1 VNLSGELIA
10 LITTLCW
17 SLGIFPFTEAA
28 KRIGSAPLN
37 QYRLLLAWIIIS
49 IILFF
54 WNDLN
59 FVELFSEPQ
68 PYHFIF
74 LGLSGIIGFSIGD
87 YCSFNSFKLLGP
99 KLASLY
105 TTFAPGAALL
115 IGYIALN
122 ESVNLI
128 GIFGI
133 LITVSGVIWLTLSK
147 KDSNA
152 ATQVGYTRDKR
163 GIIYGIIG
171 ALCQGTGLVL
181 SKYGM
186 DYYEVKLQTM
196 HAVWIRL
203 LFAFSAAF
211 IVSLLAGKLKANSKP
226 IFTNEKNN
234 LPFLFFGTI
243 LGPVMGVTLSLFAIQ
258 KLEVAVAQ
266 TIFALLPLFVLPIS
280 LIIYKERITSQS
292 VFACLLALVGVL
304 LLIWRNE
311 F

>member
-1 VNLSGELIA
+1 VNLSGEVIA
-10 LITTLCW
+10 LLTTLCW

-49 IILFF
+49 VILFF

-59 FVELFSEPQ
+59 PVELFSAPQ

-186 DYYEVKLQTM
+186 DYYEVKLPTM

-203 LFAFSAAF
+203 LFAFLAAF
-211 IVSLLAGKLKANSKP
+211 IVSLLAGKLKSNSKP

-243 LGPVMGVTLSLFAIQ
+243 LGPVMGVTLSLLAIQ

-280 LIIYKERITSQS
+280 LIVYKERITIQS
-292 VFACLLALVGVL
+292 VFACLLALSGVL
-304 LLIWRNE
+304 LLIWRNS

>member
-49 IILFF
+49 VILFF

-59 FVELFSEPQ
+59 FIELFTTPQ

>member
-1 VNLSGELIA
+1 MNLSGELIA

-59 FVELFSEPQ
+59 FVELFTEPQ

-147 KDSNA
+147 KDSNSA
-152 ATQVGYTRDKR
+152 AQVGYTRDKR

-186 DYYEVKLQTM
+186 DFYDVKLPTM

-211 IVSLLAGKLKANSKP
+211 IVSLLAGKLKSNSKP

-234 LPFLFFGTI
+234 LPFVFFGTI
-243 LGPVMGVTLSLFAIQ
+243 LGPVMGVTLSLLAIQ
-258 KLEVAVAQ
+258 NLEVAVAQ

>member
-1 VNLSGELIA
+1 MNLSGEVIA
-10 LITTLCW
+10 LLTTLCW

-49 IILFF
+49 VILFF

-59 FVELFSEPQ
+59 FVELFTKPQ
-68 PYHFIF
+68 PYHFLF

-87 YCSFNSFKLLGP
+87 YCSFTSFKLLGP

-152 ATQVGYTRDKR
+152 ATKVGYTRDKK

-186 DYYEVKLQTM
+186 DYYEVKLPTM

-211 IVSLLAGKLKANSKP
+211 IVSLLAGKLKSNSKP

-234 LPFLFFGTI
+234 LPFVFFGTI
-243 LGPVMGVTLSLFAIQ
+243 LGPVMGVTLSLLAIQ

-280 LIIYKERITSQS
+280 LIVYKERITIQS
-292 VFACLLALVGVL
+292 VFACLLALSGVL
-304 LLIWRNE
+304 LLIWRNN

>member
-1 VNLSGELIA
+1 MNLSGEVIA
-10 LITTLCW
+10 LLTTLCW
-17 SLGIFPFTEAA
+17 SLGIFPFTEVA
-28 KRIGSAPLN
+28 KRIGAAPLN

-49 IILFF
+49 VILFF

-59 FVELFSEPQ
+59 PLELFTAPQ
-68 PYHFIF
+68 PYHFLF

-87 YCSFNSFKLLGP
+87 YCSFTSFKLLGP
-99 KLASLY
+99 KLGSLY

-122 ESVNLI
+122 EGINLI
-128 GIFGI
+128 GILGI

-147 KDSNA
+147 KDSNEA
-152 ATQVGYTRDKR
+152 SKVGYTRDKK
-163 GIIYGIIG
+163 GIVYGIIG

-186 DYYEVKLQTM
+186 DYYSEKLPTM

-203 LFAFSAAF
+203 LFAFGAAF
-211 IVSLLAGKLKANSKP
+211 IVSLIAGKLISNSKP

-234 LPFLFFGTI
+234 LPLMFLGTI
-243 LGPVMGVTLSLFAIQ
+243 LGPVMGVTLSLLAIQ

-280 LIIYKERITSQS
+280 LIVYKEKITIQS
-292 VFACLLALVGVL
+292 VFACLLALAGVL
-304 LLIWRNE
+304 LLIWRNM

>member
-1 VNLSGELIA
+1 MNLSGELIA

>member
-1 VNLSGELIA
+1 MNLSGEVIA
-10 LITTLCW
+10 ILTTLCW

-54 WNDLN
+54 WNGLTI
-59 FVELFSEPQ
+59 FQLFTNPL
-68 PYHFIF
+68 PYHFLF

-87 YCSFNSFKLLGP
+87 YCSFTSFKLLGP
-99 KLASLY
+99 KLGSLY
-105 TTFAPGAALL
+105 TTFAPGAAL
-115 IGYIALN
+115 IVGYIALN
-122 ESVNLI
+122 ETVNLV
-128 GIFGI
+128 GIMGI
-133 LITVSGVIWLTLSK
+133 CVTIAGVIWLTLSK

-152 ATQVGYTRDKR
+152 ALKVGYTRDKK
-163 GIIYGIIG
+163 GILFGITG
-171 ALCQGTGLVL
+171 ALCQGIGLVL

-186 DYYEVKLQTM
+186 DYYPEKLPTM

-211 IVSLLAGKLKANSKP
+211 FVSLLAGKLISNSKP
-226 IFTNEKNN
+226 VLTNEKNN
-234 LPFLFFGTI
+234 LPYLFLGTL
-243 LGPVMGVTLSLFAIQ
+243 LGPVMGVTLCLFAIQ

-280 LIIYKERITSQS
+280 LIIYKEKITLQS
-292 VFACLLALVGVL
+292 VFACFIALLGVL
-304 LLIWRNE
+304 LLIWRNK

>member
-1 VNLSGELIA
+1 MNLSGELIA

-49 IILFF
+49 VILFF

-59 FVELFSEPQ
+59 FIELFTTPQ

>member
-1 VNLSGELIA
+1 MNLSGELIA
-10 LITTLCW
+10 LLTTLCW

-59 FVELFSEPQ
+59 FVELFTTPQ
-68 PYHFIF
+68 PYHFVF

-186 DYYEVKLQTM
+186 DYYDVKLPTM

-211 IVSLLAGKLKANSKP
+211 IVSLLAGKLKSNSKP

-243 LGPVMGVTLSLFAIQ
+243 LGPVMGVTLSLLAIQ

-280 LIIYKERITSQS
+280 LIVYKERITIQS
-292 VFACLLALVGVL
+292 VFACLLALSGVL
-304 LLIWRNE
+304 LLIWRNS

>member
-1 VNLSGELIA
+1 MNLSGELIA
-10 LITTLCW
+10 ILTTLCW

-54 WNDLN
+54 WNDSN
-59 FVELFSEPQ
+59 IIDLFTKPQ
-68 PYHFIF
+68 PYHYVF

-87 YCSFNSFKLLGP
+87 YCSFTSFKLLGP
-99 KLASLY
+99 KLGSLY
-105 TTFAPGAALL
+105 TTFAPGAALV

-122 ESVNLI
+122 ESINWVGII
-128 GIFGI
+128 GIFVTI
-133 LITVSGVIWLTLSK
+133 AGVIWLTLSK
-147 KDSNA
+147 KDSA
-152 ATQVGYTRDKR
+152 AASKIGYTRDKK
-163 GIIYGIIG
+163 GIAFGIVG

-186 DYYEVKLQTM
+186 DYYAEKLPTM

-211 IVSLLAGKLKANSKP
+211 IVSLLAGKLKSNSKP

-234 LPFLFFGTI
+234 LPFMFLGTL

-280 LIIYKERITSQS
+280 LIVYKEKITIQS
-292 VFACLLALVGVL
+292 IFACFIAFSGVL
-304 LLIWRNE
+304 LLIWRNK

>member
-1 VNLSGELIA
+1 MNLSGELIA
-10 LITTLCW
+10 ILTTLCW

-28 KRIGSAPLN
+28 KRIGVAPIN
-37 QYRLLLAWIIIS
+37 QFRLLLAWIIIS

-54 WNDLN
+54 WNDLTII
-59 FVELFSEPQ
+59 ELFKTPQ
-68 PYHFIF
+68 PYHYLF

-87 YCSFNSFKLLGP
+87 YCSFTSFKLLGP
-99 KLASLY
+99 KLGSLY

-128 GIFGI
+128 GILGM

-147 KDSNA
+147 KDSSA
-152 ATQVGYTRDKR
+152 ALKIGFTRDKK
-163 GIIYGIIG
+163 GIAYGILG

-186 DYYEVKLQTM
+186 DYYSDKLPTM

-211 IVSLLAGKLKANSKP
+211 IVSAFAGKLKSNSKP
-226 IFTNEKNN
+226 ILTNEKNN
-234 LPFLFFGTI
+234 LPFMFLGTL
-243 LGPVMGVTLSLFAIQ
+243 LGPVIGVTLSLFAIQ
-258 KLEVAVAQ
+258 TLEVAVAQ

-280 LIIYKERITSQS
+280 FIVYKERITTQA
-292 VFACLLALVGVL
+292 VFACITSLGGVL
-304 LLIWRNE
+304 LLIWRNR